1 MNPTHLRTESQ
12 STADSIKAGSY
23 AVFLHTG
30 YRTAGTWLWSCFRR
44 LDTVTAYYEPLHEML
59 ATIDAAKIASSTAES
74 WHSGHPSLGMPY
86 FQEFAHL
93 LPPGTSGA
101 GSVST
106 TAIGTTIGTAIRT
119 GVPGYEPRFAID
131 RFDGQIPAGAER
143 MVDYLHSLI
152 REAHQQG
159 RVPVIKFCRSLGRLR
174 WFRAAFPEAAH
185 IVVEKN
191 PISQWQSCWQLFV
204 AHRNPHFIAVPLAV
218 LAMNADVPL
227 ARQTMEALK
236 IDLPRAWRDSRELG
250 ASPDPTGASAREF
263 ESCIDFYKEH
273 VQSLSPAQAY
283 RGFLAHWLLTLRD
296 AATQADAIFDCDL
309 AARSPAY
316 LEGAERWLEELTG
329 LSPSLGSV
337 QREVSAE
344 RGCGFDP
351 VEGLQIHLDA
361 ARLGR
366 DLVRNGSVEADALSL
381 WTSKLAQ
388 ATQVMAF
395 GAAANWPRARMPDGR
410 ATRMVDVALIDGAG
424 IDTVLHS
431 ELTATRAAL
440 ADVKGQLARVHNSPL
455 WRMLGP
461 LRKLYGANR
470 RRRARGTAGPHAS
483 ATARPGKPSA

>member
-12 STADSIKAGSY
+12 STTASIKAGSY

-59 ATIDAAKIASSTAES
+59 ATIDAAKIASSTVGS
-74 WHSGHPSLGMPY
+74 WHSGHPSLEMPY
-86 FQEFAHL
+86 FEEFAHL
-93 LPPGTSGA
+93 LRPDARAA
-101 GSVST
+101 GSVGG
-106 TAIGTTIGTAIRT
+106 TAPGRAIRT
-119 GVPGYEPRFAID
+119 GIPGYEPHFAID

-143 MVDYLHSLI
+143 MEDYLRGLI
-152 REAHQQG
+152 REAHRQG

-227 ARQTMEALK
+227 VRQSMAALE
-236 IDLPRAWRDSRELG
+236 IDLPYESREWSDSREPG
-250 ASPDPTGASAREF
+250 ASSDSTGVPARAF

-455 WRMLGP
+455 WRMFGP
-461 LRKLYGANR
+461 LRNLYGAKR
-470 RRRARGTAGPHAS
+470 RRRARRTAGVRAS
-483 ATARPGKPSA
+483 TAVNEQ